1 MPASTADPGN
11 LGAHGGGGGG
21 GGGSVLRPPS
31 ASGLLECWHARS
43 NAPAGAAAAAAA
55 AARKRVLFAPAS
67 ERVWLTGTELASAS
81 ASASVIVS
89 SVLLAK
95 NYDKD
100 L

>member
-1 MPASTADPGN
+1 MFRPLLGSKTRQMPASTADPAAGN
-11 LGAHGGGGGG
+11 LGAQ
-21 GGGSVLRPPS
+21 GGSVLRPPS
-31 ASGLLECWHARS
+31 VR
-43 NAPAGAAAAAAA
+43 PAGNEPGLAAA

-81 ASASVIVS
+81 ASASASVIVS